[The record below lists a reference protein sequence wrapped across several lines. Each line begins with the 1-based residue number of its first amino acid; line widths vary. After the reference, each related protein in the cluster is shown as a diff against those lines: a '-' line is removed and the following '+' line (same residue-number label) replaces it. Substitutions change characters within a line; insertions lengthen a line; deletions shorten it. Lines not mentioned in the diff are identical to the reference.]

1 MDLSTQYLG
10 YELKNPIIVGS
21 SGLTS
26 SVEKIKKIEKS
37 GAGAVVLKSIFE
49 EEVAMEYK
57 DFMKTA
63 ANFPGD
69 SQVFEYDGR
78 KVPIEYYNYVVREE
92 NLKKYV
98 TLIEESK
105 KAVSIPVMAS
115 INCFLESVEWMS
127 YAKQLEAAGADA
139 LELNMFF
146 PPTDFKK
153 SRVDRESI
161 YFKITEEVT
170 QKLSIPIA
178 LKISHYFTDLGPM
191 IQRLSDTGIGGLVLF
206 NRYFS
211 PDIDVDKFEVTNS
224 FVFSTPSDLAM
235 SLRWIAIM
243 AAKVDCDLVAST
255 GIHDGDAVIKQLLA
269 GADAVQVASCL
280 YKNGV
285 AYVGEMLERLE
296 SWMTKKRFGNLSH
309 FKGKLSQAKS
319 TVPSIY
325 ERVQF
330 MKYYGGKKNVSA
342 DPLKR

>member
-10 YELKNPIIVGS
+10 LELRNPIIVGS

-26 SVEKIKKIEKS
+26 SVEKIKNAEKC

-49 EEVAMEYK
+49 EEVALEFA

-63 ANFPGD
+63 KDFAAD
-69 SQVFEYDGR
+69 SQYFDYDGR
-78 KVPIEYYNYVVREE
+78 KVPIDYYNYVVREE

-105 KAVSIPVMAS
+105 KAVSIPVIAS
-115 INCFLESVEWMS
+115 INCFLQSVEWMA

-146 PPTDFKK
+146 PPTDFKQN
-153 SRVDRESI
+153 RVDRESI
-161 YFKITEEVT
+161 YFKVTEQVT
-170 QKLSIPIA
+170 QQLSIPTA

-191 IQRLSDTGIGGLVLF
+191 IQRLSQTGIGGLVLF

-211 PDIDVDKFEVTNS
+211 PDFDIDKFETTNA
-224 FVFSTPSDLAM
+224 FVFSSPSDLAM

-243 AAKVDCDLVAST
+243 SEKVDCDLAAST

-280 YKNGV
+280 YQHGV
-285 AYVGEMLERLE
+285 AYLGEMLERLE
-296 SWMTKKRFGNLSH
+296 NWMSRKGYKRISG
-309 FKGKLSQAKS
+309 FKGKMSQAKS
-319 TVPSIY
+319 TDPSIY

-330 MKYYGGKKNVSA
+330 MKVYGGKKNVVV
-342 DPLKR
+342 

>member
-10 YELKNPIIVGS
+10 LELKNPIIVGS

-26 SVEKIKKIEKS
+26 SVEKIKQAEKC
-37 GAGAVVLKSIFE
+37 GAAAVVLKSIFE
-49 EEVAMEYK
+49 EEVALEYA
-57 DFMKTA
+57 DFMQTA
-63 ANFPGD
+63 KKFPRD
-69 SQVFEYDGR
+69 SQYFDYDGR
-78 KVPIEYYNYVVREE
+78 KISVDYYDYVVREE

-98 TLIEESK
+98 TLIKESK
-105 KAVSIPVMAS
+105 KAVSIPVIAS
-115 INCFLESVEWMS
+115 INCFLQSVEWIS

-146 PPTDFKK
+146 PPTDFKQ
-153 SRVDRESI
+153 SRVERESI
-161 YFKITEEVT
+161 YFKVTEAVT
-170 QKLSIPIA
+170 QKLTIPTA
-178 LKISHYFTDLGPM
+178 LKISYYFTDLGPM
-191 IQRLSDTGIGGLVLF
+191 IKRLSQTGIGGLVLF

-211 PDIDVDKFEVTNS
+211 PDIDIETFETTNA

-243 AAKVDCDLVAST
+243 AEKVDCDLAAST

-285 AYVGEMLERLE
+285 TYLGEMRERLE
-296 SWMTKKRFGNLSH
+296 TWMSSKGFRSISG
-309 FKGKLSQAKS
+309 FKGKLSQAK
-319 TVPSIY
+319 TTDPSIY

-330 MKYYGGKKNVSA
+330 MRYYGGKKNVVT
-342 DPLKR
+342 

>member
-10 YELKNPIIVGS
+10 LELRNPIIVGS

-26 SVEKIKKIEKS
+26 SVEKIKNAEKA
-37 GAGAVVLKSIFE
+37 GAAAVVLKSIFE
-49 EEVAMEYK
+49 EEVALEYA

-63 ANFPGD
+63 KNFAGD
-69 SQVFEYDGR
+69 SQYFDYDGR

-92 NLKKYV
+92 NLKKYI

-105 KAVSIPVMAS
+105 KTVSIPVIAS
-115 INCFLESVEWMS
+115 INCFLQSVEWMS

-146 PPTDFKK
+146 PPTDFKQNRTDK
-153 SRVDRESI
+153 EGI
-161 YFKITEEVT
+161 YFKITEAVT
-170 QKLSIPIA
+170 RELSIPTA

-191 IQRLSDTGIGGLVLF
+191 IQRLSQTGIGGLVLF

-211 PDIDVDKFEVTNS
+211 PDIDVEKMETTNA
-224 FVFSTPSDLAM
+224 FVFSSPSDLTL

-243 AAKVDCDLVAST
+243 AEKVDCDLVAST

-285 AYVGEMLERLE
+285 AYLEEMLARLE
-296 SWMTKKRFGNLSH
+296 DWMSRKRFSH
-309 FKGKLSQAKS
+309 IGSFKGKMSQAKS
-319 TVPSIY
+319 VDPTVY

-330 MKYYGGKKNVSA
+330 MRYYGGKKNVVT
-342 DPLKR
+342 